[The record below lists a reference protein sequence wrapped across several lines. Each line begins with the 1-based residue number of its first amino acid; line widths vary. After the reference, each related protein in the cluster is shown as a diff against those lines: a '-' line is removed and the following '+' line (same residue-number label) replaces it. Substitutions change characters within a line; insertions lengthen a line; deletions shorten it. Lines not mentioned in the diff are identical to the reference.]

1 MSECKGFRDLL
12 LDCKKKVQE
21 NSDICKSCIFYEL
34 DLYEN
39 DEYCALYEIKIKNL
53 KEDK

>member
-1 MSECKGFRDLL
+1 MSEYKGFRDLL

-21 NSDICKSCIFYEL
+21 NSDICKACIFQ
-34 DLYEN
+34 DG
-39 DEYCALYEIKIKNL
+39 EYCALYEIKIDNL

>member
-21 NSDICKSCIFYEL
+21 NPGICKGCIFH
-34 DLYEN
+34 DN
-39 DEYCALYEIKIKNL
+39 EYCALYEIKIENL

>member
-21 NSDICKSCIFYEL
+21 NSDICKGCIFH
-34 DLYEN
+34 DN
-39 DEYCALYEIKIKNL
+39 EYCALYEIKIKNL

>member
-1 MSECKGFRDLL
+1 MGEYKGFRDML
-12 LDCKKKVQE
+12 LDCKAKLKE
-21 NSDICKSCIFYEL
+21 NSSTCNSCIFYEY
-34 DLYEN
+34 DIFHN

>member
-1 MSECKGFRDLL
+1 MGEYKGFRDLL

-21 NSDICKSCIFYEL
+21 NSDICKSCMFY
-34 DLYEN
+34 D
-39 DEYCALYEIKIKNL
+39 DEYCALYEIKIENL